1 MIRLFVLSAILGT
14 SGFSLLLAR
23 APWFRQPNL
32 AARLRPHTPGLP
44 DRRPRILGA
53 RSFRDALGPAAEYVG
68 GWTAR
73 AVGIHE
79 DLGTRLERLH
89 RGITPTQFRIG
100 QLRQAVV
107 ALLGAAAVVAVLGVP
122 GAVAAFFVLV
132 APTLALLI
140 SEQRLALASERRKR
154 DLVLELPLIEE
165 QLAMLLDAGWS
176 LGGALHR
183 VSERSSGPT
192 SQDLARLLRSVR
204 RGNSYRDALR
214 EWALIADCPAVERLG
229 SILSLADQ
237 GADLGRLVSDE
248 AQLGREERHRELLAA
263 VERKGQQVWI
273 PVTVA
278 ALVPGCMLL
287 ALPFLR
293 ALRFFSS

>member
-1 MIRLFVLSAILGT
+1 MTRLLVLSAILGT
-14 SGFSLLLAR
+14 AGLSMVLAR

-32 AARLRPHTPGLP
+32 AARLRLHTPGLP

-53 RSFRDALGPAAEYVG
+53 RSFRDALGPAAEHVG

-79 DLGTRLERLH
+79 DLATRLERLH
-89 RGITPTQFRIG
+89 RAITPTQFRIG
-100 QLRQAVV
+100 QVRQAALALLFAGAVV
-107 ALLGAAAVVAVLGVP
+107 AALGLPNAIAVLLL
-122 GAVAAFFVLV
+122 AVAPVLS
-132 APTLALLI
+132 LLV
-140 SEQRLALASERRKR
+140 SEQRLALASQRRKR
-154 DLVLELPLIEE
+154 DLVLELPLVEE

-176 LGGALHR
+176 LGGALQR
-183 VSERSSGPT
+183 VSDRSSGPT
-192 SQDLARLLRSVR
+192 SQDIARLLRSVR
-204 RGNSYRDALR
+204 RGNSYCDALR
-214 EWALIADCPAVERLG
+214 EWAAIADCPAVERL
-229 SILSLADQ
+229 SAILSLAEQ

>member
-1 MIRLFVLSAILGT
+1 MIRLLALSALLGT
-14 SGFSLLLAR
+14 AGLSMLLAR

-32 AARLRPHTPGLP
+32 ASRLRIHTPGLP

-53 RSFRDALGPAAEYVG
+53 RSFRDALGPAAEHVG

-73 AVGIHE
+73 VVGINE
-79 DLGTRLERLH
+79 DLATRLERLH
-89 RGITPTQFRIG
+89 RGVTSTQFRIL
-100 QLRQAVV
+100 QLRRAVV
-107 ALLGAAAVVAVLGVP
+107 ALLAAGALVAVLRVP
-122 GAVAAFFVLV
+122 NAIALLLV
-132 APTLALLI
+132 AVSPVLSLLV
-140 SEQRLALASERRKR
+140 SEQRLSLASQRWKR
-154 DLVLELPLIEE
+154 DLALELPLVEE

-176 LGGALHR
+176 LGGALQR
-183 VSERSSGPT
+183 VSGRSSGPT
-192 SQDLARLLRSVR
+192 SQDIARLLRSVR
-204 RGNSYRDALR
+204 RGNSYGDALR
-214 EWALIADCPAVERLG
+214 EWSLIADCPAVDRIAA
-229 SILSLADQ
+229 ILSLADQ

-287 ALPFLR
+287 ALPFMR
-293 ALRFFSS
+293 ALRFFST